1 MPRVVSWRKLRFRFD
16 WTLSV
21 AAAVCIALGL
31 LNLWSA
37 VRERQFHLFAQQLS
51 WLAGGT
57 LIFLAIASFD
67 YRIISRIGYILYGFG
82 IVLLVAVLVHG
93 KVVSGSRRWF
103 DLGAFH
109 LQPSELMKVLTI
121 IALAKYIHDTPAL
134 DGRTLRHILVP
145 LFLAGLPVLLIAAQP
160 DLGTALIIGLISAT
174 VVLIARLRMK
184 TLGGIVVAGALAL
197 APLWE
202 YALHDYQRN
211 RVLAFINPALDPATA
226 WQPRQAMNAV
236 GSGRF
241 IGKGFLQ
248 GTQIRLRSLPALW
261 TDFPICRVGGG
272 MGLHRLHSRA
282 YRLRFARALG
292 AEDRPR
298 GARPL
303 RHHRVRGRRL
313 HAVLAGRR
321 QHRHGDRPAARR
333 RRDLAAHQLRRF
345 QRADGHAC
353 AWPSHERVRA
363 KIRVLTLTTL
373 APSPPAILAGDN
385 QPYQG

>member
-16 WTLSV
+16 WTLTI
-21 AAAVCIALGL
+21 AATVCLSLGL

-37 VRERQFHLFAQQLS
+37 VRERQFNLFAQQLS
-51 WLAGGT
+51 WIAGGA
-57 LIFLAIASFD
+57 LIFLAVASFD
-67 YRIISRIGYILYGFG
+67 YRIISRIGYVLYAIG
-82 IVLLVAVLVHG
+82 IVLLVSVLVHG

-121 IALAKYIHDTPAL
+121 IALAKYIHDTPSL

-145 LFLAGLPVLLIAAQP
+145 LFLAGLPVLLVAAQP

-174 VVLIARLRMK
+174 VVIIARLRGK
-184 TLGGIVVAGALAL
+184 TLAGIVVAGALAI

-261 TDFPICRVGGG
+261 TDFPFAVWAEEWGFIGCVAVLVAYGLLVLWVLKIGREARDRFGITVCVGVASMIFWQVAVNIGMVTGVLPVVGVTLPLISYGG
-272 MGLHRLHSRA
+272 SSALTVMLALGLVMNVSVR
-282 YRLRFARALG
+282 RFA
-292 AEDRPR
+292 
-298 GARPL
+298 
-303 RHHRVRGRRL
+303 
-313 HAVLAGRR
+313 
-321 QHRHGDRPAARR
+321 
-333 RRDLAAHQLRRF
+333 
-345 QRADGHAC
+345 
-353 AWPSHERVRA
+353 
-363 KIRVLTLTTL
+363 
-373 APSPPAILAGDN
+373 
-385 QPYQG
+385 Y